1 MVFDDFSLNGV
12 QFFIK
17 VVIYLFTCVFGFLFH
32 VFLDAL
38 DVLQLVLNLLSD
50 EFRDVGS
57 LVTSFISLFR
67 QLLYFFISELPLL
80 IIQLRRIEQRGLTP
94 FTLIQAIDGRELFQ
108 KLRNLS

>member
-17 VVIYLFTCVFGFLFH
+17 VVIYLFTCVFGLLLH

-38 DVLQLVLNLLSD
+38 DVLQLVLDLFSD
-50 EFRDVGS
+50 EFRDVGG
-57 LVTSFISLFR
+57 LITSFVSRFR

-80 IIQLRRIEQRGLTP
+80 IV
-94 FTLIQAIDGRELFQ
+94 
-108 KLRNLS
+108 